1 MSKSVAAH
9 LVGVSL
15 SSVKRYARIADWGSS
30 LEPRKGGGR
39 SPKTDEIAKKLL
51 EGYVKERPAATAT
64 QRRRFLQSTTSKV
77 LSDSTGAQLPV
88 APR

>member
-1 MSKSVAAH
+1 MAAR
-9 LVGVSL
+9 LVGMSL
-15 SSVKRYARIADWGSS
+15 SSVKRYARIADWGTS

-39 SPKTDEIAKKLL
+39 LPKTDEITKKLL
-51 EGYVKERPAATAT
+51 EECVKEHPAATAT
-64 QRRRFLQSTTSKV
+64 QRHSFFLQSTTGKV